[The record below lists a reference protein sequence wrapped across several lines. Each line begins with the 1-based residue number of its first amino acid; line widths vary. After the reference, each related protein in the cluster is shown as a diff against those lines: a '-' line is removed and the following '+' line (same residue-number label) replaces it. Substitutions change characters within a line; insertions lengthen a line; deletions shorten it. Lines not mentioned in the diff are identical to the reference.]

1 MPQRRFSWVA
11 KTLAAVMPTVVPVML
26 ALIVASR
33 AQAGEPRYF
42 AITNARIVPVSG
54 PIIDSGTV
62 VISKGLIAAVGKD
75 AAIPPEAWVI
85 DGKGLTVY
93 PGLFDALTDLGLT
106 AGAAPAGGGHAGGG
120 PGGGPPPARG
130 PEDRP
135 NSTPW
140 IVAADE
146 LKADDK
152 RIETWR
158 NGGFTTALTAPKTG
172 LLPGQGTVIDLAGE
186 RPGDLV
192 VKQSASLQ
200 VSLTPTGGFFGF
212 PGSLIGVIGYLK
224 QVFFDA
230 QRDAEAQRIYDASPR
245 GHGRPPYDRTI
256 RAIEEATR
264 AGRPVLL
271 PAVTVPQILRAFDIA
286 EKIGVKP
293 VVLYG
298 GTQAYRVADQIAA
311 HKFQVLVNLK
321 WPEKEKDADPEAEE
335 SLRTLRVRDRAPGTP
350 AALEKA
356 GVKFAF
362 YSDGL
367 TTTKDI
373 MKNAKKAIDAGL
385 KPDAALRALTLSPAE
400 IFGVADR
407 LGTIEPGKIA
417 NLVVADGDLFEE
429 KTKVKFVFV
438 DGRKFEIREEERP
451 KEPPKGDISGKW
463 KINFTTPEGAQEA
476 TADLTMAA
484 DGTISGTVTHPHGT
498 STISSGWLSA
508 DKFRITFSVS
518 MGEPGPT
525 EVTFSGTLEGN
536 TLKGNVSAG
545 DFSTDF
551 TATRPGLQSA
561 GEANWEASDETE

>member
-1 MPQRRFSWVA
+1 MSQRNLCRSA
-11 KTLAAVMPTVVPVML
+11 GILILAVL
-26 ALIVASR
+26 ALFVAR
-33 AQAGEPRYF
+33 TAQAGEPRYF
-42 AITNARIVPVSG
+42 AITDARIVPVSG
-54 PIIDSGTV
+54 PIIESGTV

-75 AAIPPEAWVI
+75 VPIPPEAWVI

-106 AGAAPAGGGHAGGG
+106 GGAAPVGGGREGGG
-120 PGGGPPPARG
+120 PGGERPPPSRG

-172 LLPGQGTVIDLAGE
+172 LFPGQGAVIDLAGE

-192 VKQSASLQ
+192 VKSPATLQ
-200 VSLTPTGGFFGF
+200 LSLTPSGGFFGF

-224 QVFFDA
+224 QIYYDA
-230 QRDAEAQRIYDASPR
+230 AQDTQAQQVYAASPR
-245 GHGRPPYDRTI
+245 GHERPPYDRAL
-256 RAIEEATR
+256 RAIEGASR
-264 AGRPVLL
+264 DGRPVLL
-271 PAVTVPQILRAFDIA
+271 PAVTAPQILRAFDIA
-286 EKIGVKP
+286 EKLGIKP

-298 GTQAYRVADQIAA
+298 ATQGYAVADQIVA
-311 HKFQVLVNLK
+311 HKFSVLVNLK

-335 SLRTLRVRDRAPGTP
+335 SLRTLRVRARAPGTP

-362 YSDGL
+362 YSGGL
-367 TTTKDI
+367 TATKDI
-373 MKNAKKAIDAGL
+373 LKNTKKAIDAGL

-407 LGTIEPGKIA
+407 LGSIDPGKIA
-417 NLVVADGDLFEE
+417 NLVVTDGDLFEE

-438 DGRKFEIREEERP
+438 DGRRFEIREPDKP
-451 KEPPKGDISGKW
+451 KDPPKGTMAGKW
-463 KINFTTPEGAQEA
+463 KLNFTTPEGAQEA
-476 TADLTMAA
+476 TADLTMAD
-484 DGTISGTVTHPHGT
+484 DGTLSGSITHQFGT

-508 DKFRITFSVS
+508 EKFSFTFSVS
-518 MGEPGPT
+518 MGGPT
-525 EVTFSGTLEGN
+525 PTDVTFSGTLEGN
-536 TLKGNVSAG
+536 TVKGTLSAG
-545 DFSTDF
+545 PDFSTDF
-551 TATRPGLQSA
+551 TGTRPGARQSA
-561 GEANWEASDETE
+561 NGSQQEGR

>member
-1 MPQRRFSWVA
+1 MPQRNFCRSA
-11 KTLAAVMPTVVPVML
+11 GI
-26 ALIVASR
+26 LIVAIFALGAANT

-54 PIIDSGTV
+54 PVIESGTV

-75 AAIPPEAWVI
+75 VAIPPEAWVI

-93 PGLFDALTDLGLT
+93 PGLFDALTDLGLGG
-106 AGAAPAGGGHAGGG
+106 GAASGEGQAHGGG
-120 PGGGPPPARG
+120 PGGGGPPLARG

-172 LLPGQGTVIDLAGE
+172 LFPGQGSVIDLAGE
-186 RPGDLV
+186 RPGELV
-192 VKQSASLQ
+192 VKSPASLQ

-212 PGSLIGVIGYLK
+212 PGSLIGVIAYLK
-224 QVFFDA
+224 QVYYDA
-230 QRDAEAQRIYDASPR
+230 LQDTQAQQIYAASPR
-245 GHGRPPYDRTI
+245 GHERPPYDRTL
-256 RAIEEATR
+256 RAIEDATR
-264 AGRPVLL
+264 DGRPVLL
-271 PAVTVPQILRAFDIA
+271 PAVTVPQILRSFDIA
-286 EKIGVKP
+286 EKLGVKP

-298 GTQAYRVADQIAA
+298 ATQGYAVADQIAA
-311 HKFQVLVNLK
+311 HKFSVLVNLK

-350 AALEKA
+350 AALDRA

-367 TTTKDI
+367 TSTKDI
-373 MKNAKKAIDAGL
+373 LKNTKKAIDAGL
-385 KPDAALRALTLSPAE
+385 KPDAALRALTLNPAE

-407 LGTIEPGKIA
+407 LGSLDAGKIA
-417 NLVVADGDLFEE
+417 NLVVTDGDLFAE

-438 DGRKFEIREEERP
+438 DGRKFEIREPEKP
-451 KEPPKGDISGKW
+451 KDPPKGDMTGKW
-463 KINFTTPEGAQEA
+463 KFSFTTPEGAQEA
-476 TADLTMAA
+476 TADLKMEA
-484 DGTISGTVTHPHGT
+484 DGTLSGTIKHSHGT
-498 STISSGWLSA
+498 STLSSGWLSA
-508 DKFRITFSVS
+508 DKFSFTFSVDLGTGS
-518 MGEPGPT
+518 PT
-525 EVTFSGTLEGN
+525 EVIFSGTVEGD
-536 TLKGNVSAG
+536 TLKGNLTAG
-545 DFSTDF
+545 DFSTEI
-551 TATRPGLQSA
+551 TGTRPGA
-561 GEANWEASDETE
+561 GKFATRSSEEARQ